1 MNTTI
6 EPTLDAPKSDSKVNG
21 SKVPR
26 PPATSE
32 QQQQVID
39 LHAQNKTKRQ
49 IEEAT
54 GLGWSQV
61 DLILKKYRYSSE
73 NVDPADGGPSNGTAP
88 SAKPSEISGNGTD
101 STDATANVNKPVGPI
116 QVTDDLKKKAFEM
129 FRAGKNKGDVCRALK
144 LTYYQADNIKDAYNK
159 QNPNKPWE
167 RPEDWV
173 QAQAGVLSQD
183 KVAAKAGAA
192 PVWFLIQALYTG
204 GSRLDGILP
213 FCGDGAERVTPTLTR
228 RKWFEAVSKLVM
240 AKGTLR
246 DAIEK
251 QWGEIVEIEVTKKG
265 TNEKLIIPPYASY
278 LLHRLNLRYIAS
290 ESSFYRYFPEGS
302 NHEKE
307 GTWEYLTSTE
317 VERDIMEWVVKKEIS
332 RASLEQ
338 KEITAA
344 MKAMRPLG
352 LFSQHNFSTNPLHVE
367 NGMLFFEERELVP
380 VNPAYFSR
388 AKLPVLYNR
397 EAGDKPNR
405 FLLFLDEA
413 GFTDEDRSL
422 LQLWCGFVL
431 LGDNSVHKIMM
442 FTGDA
447 SAGKSTLIDL
457 LEMMLGHESI
467 ATLNVERLDDRFEL
481 GSFFEKRL
489 LVAKDVSAEALNSQ
503 AAYMLKALSGDS
515 LIKAEIKHQ
524 NRRVSLKGPFNVAIT
539 SNSDLFIKLQGD
551 APAWERRLIII
562 KFRRKKDLKPENKLS
577 EKMFKDEG
585 SMILNWMIQGAIRA
599 RAILDEKDK
608 FPKTAEQEKRVN
620 ELLRLSDSVKAF
632 VAEELQSDAKG
643 KITTFA
649 LYEAYENYCARNRV
663 LPSPKG
669 VFEREIVL
677 RIQEA
682 WGGEKCT
689 MTNPKTGDPCR
700 GYLGIS
706 FKPKEP
712 PSTPP
717 TTTVPTTT
725 VPTTPVTTAPT
736 TNPAVITQDTTPPT
750 NSTQAT
756 TAAADT
762 TPPAS
767 APSAPT
773 AKQSDATPAATPPAD
788 STPTTQA
795 PPIQAAAAS
804 PATEKTPSE
813 EVQF

>member
-6 EPTLDAPKSDSKVNG
+6 EPALDAPKSESQLNG

-26 PPATSE
+26 PPATAE
-32 QQQQVID
+32 QQKQVID
-39 LHAQNKTKRQ
+39 LHAQKKTKRQ
-49 IEEAT
+49 IEEET
-54 GLGWSQV
+54 RLGSSQV
-61 DLILKKYRYSSE
+61 DLILKKFRYSGE
-73 NVDPADGGPSNGTAP
+73 NVSPADGGPSNGTAP
-88 SAKPSEISGNGTD
+88 SAKPPEVSGNGAD
-101 STDATANVNKPVGPI
+101 STDATANGNKPVGPI

-129 FRAGKNKGDVCRALK
+129 FRAGKTKGDVCRALK
-144 LTYYQADNIKDAYNK
+144 LSFYQADNIKNAYNK

-167 RPEDWV
+167 SPVDWV
-173 QAQAGVLSQD
+173 QAQAGVLAQD
-183 KVAAKAGAA
+183 KVAAKAGAS

-213 FCGDGAERVTPTLTR
+213 FCGDEAERVTPTLTR

-240 AKGTLR
+240 DNGTLR

-251 QWGEIVEIEVTKKG
+251 QWGVIVEIEVTKKG
-265 TNEKLIIPPYASY
+265 TNEKLIIPPYASF

-290 ESSFYRYFPEGS
+290 ENSFYRYFPEGS

-352 LFSQHNFSTNPLHVE
+352 LFSQHNFSTNPLHVK

-397 EAGDKPNR
+397 EGGDKPDRFFR
-405 FLLFLDEA
+405 FLEEA
-413 GFTDEDRSL
+413 GLTDEDKSL

-447 SAGKSTLIDL
+447 GSGKSTLIEL

-503 AAYMLKALSGDS
+503 ASYMLKALSGDS

-551 APAWERRLIII
+551 APAWKRRLIII
-562 KFRRKKDLKPENKLS
+562 KFRKKEDLVVENKLS

-585 SMILNWMIQGAIRA
+585 SIILNWMIQGAIRA

-663 LPSPKG
+663 LPAPKG
-669 VFEREIVL
+669 SFEREIVL

-682 WGGEKCT
+682 WGGEKFT

-706 FKPKEP
+706 FKPKGP

-717 TTTVPTTT
+717 TTPMPTTAA
-725 VPTTPVTTAPT
+725 TTK
-736 TNPAVITQDTTPPT
+736 PADI
-750 NSTQAT
+750 TQAT
-756 TAAADT
+756 TPPANSVQAATPSADT
-762 TPPAS
+762 TPA
-767 APSAPT
+767 
-773 AKQSDATPAATPPAD
+773 
-788 STPTTQA
+788 TQA
-795 PPIQAAAAS
+795 PPIQAGTTSS
-804 PATEKTPSE
+804 PTDTTPEE
-813 EVQF
+813 EVPF